1 MKKSISISLLALLFT
16 LAMPPQRAS
25 AQQRY
30 SFSLDT
36 LSGTDSQAFA
46 LPGEYGDDNIAQLAS
61 WQLRLTR
68 LADTATVYVYVEES
82 IDEANSSPDYV
93 PIQTVANGI
102 TIGPGNTEGKYL
114 VHVPIRGRKQRL
126 RITNAG
132 SSSLVQVEVDAWVR
146 QKVPLT
152 VTDEY

>member
-1 MKKSISISLLALLFT
+1 MKRFISISLLALLFSV
-16 LAMPPQRAS
+16 AIAPERAS

-30 SFSLDT
+30 SFALDT

-46 LPGEYGDDNIAQLAS
+46 LPGEYGDDNIAQLAT

-68 LADTATVYVYVEES
+68 LADTATVYVYLEET
-82 IDEANSSPDYV
+82 IDEATSSPDYV
-93 PIQTVANGI
+93 IAQTVANGI
-102 TIGPGNTEGKYL
+102 TIGPSNTESKYL